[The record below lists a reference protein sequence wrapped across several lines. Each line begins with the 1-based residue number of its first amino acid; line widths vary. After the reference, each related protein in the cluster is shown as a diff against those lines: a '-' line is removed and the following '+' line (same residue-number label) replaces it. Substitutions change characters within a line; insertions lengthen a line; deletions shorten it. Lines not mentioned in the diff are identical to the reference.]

1 MRALN
6 DLDLPIKVK
15 ISTRQD
21 SPKFQ
26 GFSAENITN
35 RLASRGGIHLVVKW

>member
-6 DLDLPIKVK
+6 DLDLPIKVN
-15 ISTRQD
+15 ISTRQG

-26 GFSAENITN
+26 GFGAENITN
-35 RLASRGGIHLVVKW
+35 RLATRGGIHL

>member
-6 DLDLPIKVK
+6 DLDLPIKIKV
-15 ISTRQD
+15 STRQD
-21 SPKFQ
+21 NPKFH

-35 RLASRGGIHLVVKW
+35 RLATRGRIHLLAE